1 MFKKYKPGVKSLKMD
16 TVIYADFESILPP
29 YNTCEK
35 QNETNKSIN
44 NHVACGY
51 SINVVDNHKK
61 HKNKL
66 LIVVTTLLLH
76 FVKKYVRLHTKKLV
90 LLRVK

>member
-1 MFKKYKPGVKSLKMD
+1 MN
-16 TVIYADFESILPP
+16 TVIYADFEWILAP

-44 NHVACGY
+44 KHAVCGY

-61 HKNKL
+61 HANKL
-66 LIVVTTLLLH
+66 IIVVTTWFLH
-76 FVKKYVRLHTKKLV
+76 FVKRYVLLHTKKLV
-90 LLRVK
+90 LLRAK